1 MVSILG
7 AVAAQPGHANVEC
20 VSLTLRESF
29 LTRVTDD
36 GKGSKKGSV
45 LRLLHNVVKVED
57 VEDPKAVGVFILNR
71 CFNLAILYLFRTTA
85 SNAKYNR
92 RHRTCNFYYLSQL
105 LWNSI

>member
-1 MVSILG
+1 MVLMLG

-29 LTRVTDD
+29 LTRMTDD

-45 LRLLHNVVKVED
+45 LLHNVVKVED

-71 CFNLAILYLFRTTA
+71 CFNFAILYLFRTTA
-85 SNAKYNR
+85 SNAKV
-92 RHRTCNFYYLSQL
+92 
-105 LWNSI
+105 